1 MRDFKR
7 SGPSILM
14 RLTDY
19 EATLL
24 ESLVEQYA
32 GLLEADEP

>member
-1 MRDFKR
+1 MRDFR
-7 SGPSILM
+7 RQGPVINM

-24 ESLVEQYA
+24 ESLVEQFC
-32 GLLEADEP
+32 GLLEADA